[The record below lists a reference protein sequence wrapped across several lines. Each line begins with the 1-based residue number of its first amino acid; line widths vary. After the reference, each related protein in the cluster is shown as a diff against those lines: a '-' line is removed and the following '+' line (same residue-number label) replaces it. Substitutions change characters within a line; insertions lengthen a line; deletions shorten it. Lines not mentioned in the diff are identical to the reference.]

1 MKVSNVFILVS
12 IGVVSVRIIKI
23 LFFAAAISVVGMVA
37 AVRGSGEGL
46 GGKAEFSPDY
56 SFYTISISSNS
67 FRASAEI
74 SPSLKSLN
82 LFFQP
87 NDEMQSVVF
96 GVLEKND
103 GRKRAFTLRSKYLF
117 ELPLVDE
124 TNRSLLS
131 ESSVGTGVL
140 SGEYVGQNNESR
152 FKFLQSLFGL
162 REYLTAELDYDY
174 VKLKSSVGGEGSG
187 STLMDDYGSA
197 TDWDNFGF
205 GMENVVASKLSDHIL
220 VRVENDLK
228 RRKYNPERYF
238 FVEKWVTDLG
248 FRSAIVISPQKSV
261 HLIPS
266 FNYRKIDIE
275 RKPGQGPDLERPE
288 FGMAME
294 VNNVYKPGISLSA
307 KWLYGPWRHKK
318 GSDSVMSLGLR
329 SSKGWSLEVYQRNTK
344 DIYSSFVIDEKISGA
359 NLSWRFN
366 VPGKH
371 KLKEIES
378 YGSVFKRKDGFYT
391 DNGIKDNKS
400 LTRTQ
405 QAERLGTLRKV
416 SDWNGK
422 NVQWA
427 EANPWWS
434 FRDADKVYAGRKGDC
449 DEQSCATNAM
459 NSRNGYRAYTLD
471 WWAFAGTLSGHAVE
485 LVQDPTNG
493 QWFMSEYGMVYKV
506 KVDPKADLAT
516 AGKAALQ
523 QNHQFTSL
531 PLKNYTNPYYGNYY
545 SIVDCSQPGT
555 YNFLTFDEVGA
566 VPQDK
571 HRPQIEYGFELFSKK
586 DALFDYDDYDN

>member
-1 MKVSNVFILVS
+1 MRVSNALILVS
-12 IGVVSVRIIKI
+12 VGMISIRIIKI
-23 LFFAAAISVVGMVA
+23 LFFTAAISVVGMVA
-37 AVRGSGEGL
+37 AVRGSGEVL
-46 GGKAEFSPDY
+46 SGKAEVNADY
-56 SFYTISISSNS
+56 GFYTISGASNS

-74 SPSLKSLN
+74 SPNLKSLN

-117 ELPLVDE
+117 ELPLVDK
-124 TNRSLLS
+124 TDSSLIS
-131 ESSVGTGVL
+131 ESSLGTGIL
-140 SGEYVGQNNESR
+140 SGEYIGQNNESR
-152 FKFLQSLFGL
+152 FKFLQSLFGV
-162 REYLTAELDYDY
+162 REYLTAELDYDH
-174 VKLKSSVGGEGSG
+174 VKMKSSVGGEGSG

-205 GMENVVASKLSDHIL
+205 GMENVVASKLSDYIL
-220 VRVENDLK
+220 VRLENDLK

-248 FRSAIVISPQKSV
+248 FRSAIVISPRKSV

-294 VNNVYKPGISLSA
+294 VNNVYKREISFSA

-318 GSDSVMSLGLR
+318 GNDSVMSLGLR
-329 SSKGWSLEVYQRNTK
+329 SAKGWSLEVYQRNTK
-344 DIYSSFVIDEKISGA
+344 DIYSSFAIDEKIVGT

-366 VPGKH
+366 VSGKR
-371 KLKEIES
+371 KLKEIEN
-378 YGSVFKRKDGFYT
+378 YGSVFKRKDSFYI

-400 LTRTQ
+400 LTRVQ
-405 QAERLGTLRKV
+405 QAERLGTFRKV
-416 SDWNGK
+416 SEWNGK
-422 NVQWA
+422 NIKYAQSD
-427 EANPWWS
+427 PWN
-434 FRDADKVYAGRKGDC
+434 FRYADEVYAKRQGDY
-449 DEQSCATNAM
+449 DERSCLANSM
-459 NSRNGYRAYTLD
+459 NSQNGYRANTLD
-471 WWAFAGTLSGHAVE
+471 WWSFTGGSGHAVE

-493 QWFMSEYGMVYKV
+493 QWFMNEYGMVYKV
-506 KVDPKADLAT
+506 KVDPNASLA
-516 AGKAALQ
+516 AVGKAALQ
-523 QNHQFTSL
+523 QNHKFTAL
-531 PLKNYTNPYYGNYY
+531 PLKNYTDPYYGNYY
-545 SIVDCSQPGT
+545 SIVDCSNPGT
-555 YNFLTFDEVGA
+555 YSFLNFDEVGA

-586 DALFDYDDYDN
+586 NVLFDYDDYDN